1 MKYSYQRVST
11 VDKQSLLRQEKFA
24 RDNNVP
30 RENWFQEKASGAK
43 DNRVE
48 LNKLLRLLKENDEL
62 YVIDAARLTRSMKFL
77 IFLLDFA
84 KENKIKLVIGNFILD
99 CTGQLSVLT
108 QGQILMLGLLNE
120 MQRLMIVESVKEGLA
135 AAREKNGGINPG
147 GCPRITKETLE
158 AYIRSFRKLKNI
170 MVILDFSESNLK
182 VAKNYKRSDK
192 NQVKSK
198 LLEICNTVNISEAT
212 TANIKYSLGA
222 VGEYFLATKQYGQLL
237 PKEIYSLRFN
247 QIDMFNMAI
256 YITRMIVINKRWSK
270 DIKIY
275 VSTLLT
281 RTMKYNK
288 KGYNILLNHLQ
299 YLERIDAAKRAKKIK
314 QIEKQLNDIL
324 LMFKEKEI
332 ITDYKFHGKFQ
343 YKTIRDNELY
353 VVILMGKKDKG
364 K

>member
-1 MKYSYQRVST
+1 
-11 VDKQSLLRQEKFA
+11 
-24 RDNNVP
+24 
-30 RENWFQEKASGAK
+30 
-43 DNRVE
+43 
-48 LNKLLRLLKENDEL
+48 
-62 YVIDAARLTRSMKFL
+62 
-77 IFLLDFA
+77 
-84 KENKIKLVIGNFILD
+84 
-99 CTGQLSVLT
+99 
-108 QGQILMLGLLNE
+108 
-120 MQRLMIVESVKEGLA
+120 
-135 AAREKNGGINPG
+135 
-147 GCPRITKETLE
+147 
-158 AYIRSFRKLKNI
+158 

-198 LLEICNTVNISEAT
+198 LLEICNTVNISEVT

-288 KGYNILLNHLQ
+288 KGYNIILNHLQ
-299 YLERIDAAKRAKKIK
+299 YLERIDAAKRTKKIK

>member
-1 MKYSYQRVST
+1 MSRFMITT
-11 VDKQSLLRQEKFA
+11 VYDEVLHKVETISATDIDTNVFA
-24 RDNNVP
+24 
-30 RENWFQEKASGAK
+30 SMY
-43 DNRVE
+43 
-48 LNKLLRLLKENDEL
+48 LLK
-62 YVIDAARLTRSMKFL
+62 AFL
-77 IFLLDFA
+77 IFRDSQKGKL
-84 KENKIKLVIGNFILD
+84 KITVINDKGAR
-99 CTGQLSVLT
+99 S
-108 QGQILMLGLLNE
+108 E
-120 MQRLMIVESVKEGLA
+120 
-135 AAREKNGGINPG
+135 REKLGIINLTKEQYAFLFRQSLQKYLLFSSQDVILYRILLSHYINNQVNGIAT
-147 GCPRITKETLE
+147 ITLDEIHKTYRNKAFKYEKGQDKYDKETLE
-158 AYIRSFRKLKNI
+158 AYIRSFIKLKNI

-198 LLEICNTVNISEAT
+198 LLEICNTVNISEVT

-288 KGYNILLNHLQ
+288 KGYNIILNHLQ
-299 YLERIDAAKRAKKIK
+299 YLERIDAAKRTKKIK